1 MPNLFSTIAGGDWRN
16 QLTVRF
22 SVVTGFALLLLSC
35 LASWVSVQ
43 IERRSSLDR
52 LEKQAVRFADIL
64 AANVA
69 TPLFTFNRENIDAV
83 VNGFSSDNM
92 IRFVEVKDAEG
103 KIITAKGTARDQAR
117 IVTATRNVKYATE
130 RVGEVTLS
138 LSTESVDESVRRYW
152 WHAIAREAL
161 GLVLIFLVLTALVRR
176 EVSRPIQLVAHA
188 LREIA
193 SGEGDLTKRIENTS
207 RNEIGA
213 MAHWFNEFVD
223 KLSLIIAQVKEA
235 GHAVSAAA
243 AQLSSSAQ
251 ELSRGT
257 SEQAASVEETSSSL
271 EEMHASI
278 TQNAENSRQMEQT
291 ALNGANDVEQ
301 SGKAVADS
309 VEAMTTIAE
318 KISIIEEIAYQTNLL
333 ALNAAI
339 EAARA
344 GEHGKGFAVV
354 ATEVRKLAERSQT
367 AAQEI
372 SALMASSVRIAQCS
386 GELLKKLVPAIRK
399 TAELV
404 QEVATASKEQAA
416 GVTQVNRAMIQV
428 DKVTQRNASAA
439 EELSST
445 AEEMASRAESLRQ
458 LIGLFRITAPDEP
471 TKSEMSRL
479 VRGDTRRRVSSR
491 DFRPFEHK
499 NISELN
505 RNGNLHPSIN
515 EDHEFKRF

>member
-1 MPNLFSTIAGGDWRN
+1 MVGGDWRN
-16 QLTVRF
+16 RLTFRF
-22 SVVTGFALLLLSC
+22 SVITGLALLLLSC
-35 LASWVSVQ
+35 LAGWVSVQ

-52 LEKQAVRFADIL
+52 LENQAVRFADLL

-69 TPLFTFNRENIDAV
+69 TSLFTFNRENIDAV
-83 VNGFSSDNM
+83 VKGFSSDDM

-103 KIITAKGTARDQAR
+103 KIVTGKGTARGQAGV
-117 IVTATRNVKYATE
+117 VTATRDVKYATE

-138 LSTESVDESVRRYW
+138 LSTESVNESVRRYW
-152 WHAIAREAL
+152 QHAIAREVL

-176 EVSRPIQLVAHA
+176 EVSRPIQQMANV
-188 LREIA
+188 LRDIA

-207 RNEIGA
+207 QNEIGA

-223 KLSLIIAQVKEA
+223 KLTLIIAQVKEA
-235 GHAVSAAA
+235 SHAVSAAA

-257 SEQAASVEETSSSL
+257 SEQAASVQETSSSL
-271 EEMHASI
+271 EQMHASI

-301 SGKAVADS
+301 SGKAVAES
-309 VEAMTTIAE
+309 VNAMTTIAE

-372 SALMASSVRIAQCS
+372 SALTASSVRIAECS

-404 QEVATASKEQAA
+404 QDVATASKEQAA
-416 GVTQVNRAMIQV
+416 GVAQVNRAMIQV
-428 DKVTQRNASAA
+428 DKVTQRNASSA
-439 EELSST
+439 EELSSM
-445 AEEMASRAESLRQ
+445 AEEMASRAESLQQ
-458 LIGLFRITAPDEP
+458 LMGLFQITESDEP
-471 TKSEMSRL
+471 KKSAMSRL
-479 VRGDTRRRVSSR
+479 GRGNMRRRVSAG
-491 DFRPFEHK
+491 DFKPLERR

-505 RNGNLHPSIN
+505 RNGNLHPLIN
-515 EDHEFKRF
+515 EDQEFKRF